1 MNDDQILADLTEI
14 FRETFLRDDLEL
26 KPELTAADVEGWDS
40 FKHIEIIMAVEE
52 RFSIKMSTREL
63 DNLRSVGDLLGLIR
77 AKSPAAG

>member
-1 MNDDQILADLTEI
+1 MSDEKILAGLTEI
-14 FRETFLRDDLEL
+14 FRETFLRDDLTL
-26 KPELTAADVEGWDS
+26 RLDLTAADVEGWDS

-63 DNLRSVGDLLGLIR
+63 DNLRSVGDLLNLIR

>member
-1 MNDDQILADLTEI
+1 MIDERILAGLTEI
-14 FRETFLRDDLEL
+14 FREIFLRDDLTL
-26 KPELTAADVEGWDS
+26 RLDLTAADVEGWDS

-63 DNLRSVGDLLGLIR
+63 DNLRSVGDLLTLIR